1 MYYVFIAIDYLQ
13 LYREAKRLVT
23 LQKAVR
29 LRERN
34 VVSAQNVIKDKEM
47 KAAAIQKYKE
57 HITKNN
63 LIATQR
69 KEVEA
74 KQYTSLINDLH
85 MEQKSWIDSREKVD
99 LLINESL
106 FDKDTPTTTGI
117 HTRTSDNWRHYAVP
131 FNLEVMF
138 NASFQDRY
146 GPANGSPEDRYLEAM
161 SSKRLQ
167 IRDMMNSMIGSGN
180 ERQHYKEI
188 VDKFVQLYTD
198 NDALLESN
206 DFLDDEEVSVCLL
219 VYATGVYVYLCTY
232 NY

>member
-1 MYYVFIAIDYLQ
+1 M
-13 LYREAKRLVT
+13 T

-47 KAAAIQKYKE
+47 KAAAMQRYKE
-57 HITKNN
+57 HVLKNN

-74 KQYTSLINDLH
+74 KQYRALVSDLQT
-85 MEQKSWIDSREKVD
+85 EQKSWIDTREKVD

-106 FDKDTPTTTGI
+106 FDKDVPATTGL
-117 HTRTSDNWRHYAVP
+117 HTRTSDNWRHFAVP

-138 NASFQDRY
+138 NAPFQDRY
-146 GPANGSPEDRYLEAM
+146 GPANASPEDRYLEAM
-161 SSKRLQ
+161 GSKRLQ
-167 IRDMMNSMIGSGN
+167 VRELLDSMIGTGAD
-180 ERQHYKEI
+180 RQHYKEI

-206 DFLDDEEVSVCLL
+206 DFLDDEEVRAVTHT
-219 VYATGVYVYLCTY
+219 VYATYLSICMCVCL
-232 NY
+232 